1 MMNYIIAGEHMRRI
15 LTATVVFL
23 TITAL
28 LGGCGG
34 SAGSESA
41 QIRRARMVGNEN
53 LKLKKQ
59 LDDKDNEINRLEQNI
74 VDLEAEKVKIQK
86 NCGDTNQK
94 IMQLW
99 ADSEKRNQ
107 ELTVENQTL
116 KEELEK
122 LKK

>member
-1 MMNYIIAGEHMRRI
+1 MRRI

-34 SAGSESA
+34 SVGSESA

-53 LKLKKQ
+53 LKLNKQIDEKDRQIKK
-59 LDDKDNEINRLEQNI
+59 LEEKI
-74 VDLEAEKVKIQK
+74 AGLETEKEKIQQK
-86 NCGDTNQK
+86 CGDANSMVLQ
-94 IMQLW
+94 MVS
-99 ADSEKRNQ
+99 DSEKRNQ

>member
-1 MMNYIIAGEHMRRI
+1 MRRI

-34 SAGSESA
+34 SAGSEPA

-59 LDDKDNEINRLEQNI
+59 IADKDQQIKEWEKKLTDSEIEKAKA
-74 VDLEAEKVKIQK
+74 VEEADNANFKLL
-86 NCGDTNQK
+86 
-94 IMQLW
+94 QLF
-99 ADSEKRNQ
+99 AESEKRNQ
-107 ELTVENQTL
+107 ELMVENQTL

-122 LKK
+122 L